1 MDRETYSNEPG
12 GRRGFLRGF
21 AAALAAAA
29 LLGATGCNDS
39 GDGNSNDD
47 KKDEP
52 LVDLTG
58 VWTLSFDNGA
68 KIAMYFEQNG
78 NSVQGVGQD
87 QNGGPYSFAGS
98 LEDKTLKG
106 TLLPDAELKAKVEEA
121 AMGGTY
127 TTPSATG
134 AFTGARQ

>member
-1 MDRETYSNEPG
+1 MDRDIFSNETG

-21 AAALAAAA
+21 AAALTAAA

-39 GDGNSNDD
+39 GDGNSDD
-47 KKDEP
+47 DQDEP
-52 LVDLTG
+52 LVNLTG

-78 NSVQGVGQD
+78 SSVQGVGQD
-87 QNGGPYSFAGS
+87 QNGAPYSFAGS